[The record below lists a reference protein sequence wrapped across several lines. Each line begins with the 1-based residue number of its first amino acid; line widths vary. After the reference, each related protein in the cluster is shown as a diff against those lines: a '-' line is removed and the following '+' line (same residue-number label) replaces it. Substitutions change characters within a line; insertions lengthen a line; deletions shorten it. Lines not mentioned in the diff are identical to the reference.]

1 VPWAGNLEDEE
12 NGTVKKRTVGIL
24 AAVAA
29 LGVVVYLGTRLW
41 AQPVQLPAPPGGAAA
56 PRTRVCLINLS
67 QVVQKYQKYL
77 NYQNSVKA
85 ERDEAQ
91 RQLEAQRKQLAAW
104 AAEHDQPQTPAAR
117 KEQLAHDIKASERQ
131 LKDYTDEYN
140 EKHAKAELD
149 LMVAIYK
156 DIQDLLK
163 RYAVA
168 RDIDLILQYNDMI
181 TPADFYN
188 PTIFRSK
195 LMNQALMPM
204 VMASGID
211 ITDEVARLLNQQFAP
226 NGAH

>member
-1 VPWAGNLEDEE
+1 M
-12 NGTVKKRTVGIL
+12 KKSTVGIL
-24 AAVAA
+24 AGVAA
-29 LGVVVYLGTRLW
+29 LGVVVYVGTKLW
-41 AQPVQLPAPPGGAAA
+41 AQPVQLPPPPGGATAQ
-56 PRTRVCLINLS
+56 RTKICLINLS

-77 NYQNSVKA
+77 NYQNANKA
-85 ERDEAQ
+85 DREQAQ
-91 RQLEAQRKQLAAW
+91 RNLESQRKQLADW
-104 AAEHDQPQTPAAR
+104 VAEHDRADTPAAR
-117 KEQLAHDIKASERQ
+117 KEQLAHAIKTSERQ

-149 LMVAIYK
+149 LMVTIYK

-168 RDIDLILQYNDMI
+168 RDVDLILQYNDMI

-188 PTIFRSK
+188 PAVFRSK

-211 ITDEVARLLNQQFAP
+211 ITDEVARLLNQQFSS